1 MDGQG
6 GEMDQRDAD
15 NDVGSSFDSDTAAE
29 TKVFPVI
36 ERRYEPAPDLVDRLR
51 FIDALLSL
59 PSFPLE

>member
-1 MDGQG
+1 MNEM
-6 GEMDQRDAD
+6 GEREADHDA
-15 NDVGSSFDSDTAAE
+15 GSSSDSEEDAE
-29 TKVFPVI
+29 KKVFPVI

>member
-1 MDGQG
+1 MGSIS
-6 GEMDQRDAD
+6 EMYEREAD
-15 NDVGSSFDSDTAAE
+15 DDTGSSSDSDAVAE

-59 PSFPLE
+59 TSFPLE